1 MRFSGHDTF
10 IVRTFWLK
18 KGYDFLKNG
27 GSFSSDDAVIHL
39 GVGKNM
45 VSAINFWM
53 KAFDLIDETK
63 NTPKPIAKFIFDE
76 KGADPFLEDIGTI
89 WLLHY
94 LLVKSN
100 YSSIY
105 SLVFNEL
112 RKERSVFTKRQLLS
126 FIKRKF
132 AENRD
137 DSFNQNTVE
146 KDISVLDRMY
156 KKVDYKDVS
165 KDFEEEISSL
175 MIDLGLLSFS
185 VEEEIKEG
193 STKPEKVVWYHLY
206 GQNRP
211 SLPPEIVLFSILDN
225 FKDSKIISFKRLEI
239 EPNSPG
245 MVFLLNRD
253 ALYNILKYLE
263 TNLPGIVLSETAGN
277 LVLVIPEGLDS
288 LEILKN
294 YYAN

>member
-18 KGYDFLKNG
+18 KGYDFIKNG
-27 GSFSSDDAVIHL
+27 GRFSSDDAVIHL

-45 VSAINFWM
+45 VSAIHFWM
-53 KAFDLIDETK
+53 KAFGLIDDT
-63 NTPKPIAKFIFDE
+63 NYTPTQIAEFIFDE
-76 KGADPFLEDIGTI
+76 KGVDPFLEDAGTI

-94 LLVKSN
+94 LLVKTN

-112 RKERSVFTKRQLLS
+112 RKERSVFTKKQLTS

-132 AENRD
+132 TENRD
-137 DSFNQNTVE
+137 ESFNQNTIE

-193 STKPEKVVWYHLY
+193 STKTDKNIWYHLY

-225 FKDSKIISFKRLEI
+225 FYDSKIISFKRLEI
-239 EPNSPG
+239 DPNSPG
-245 MVFLLNRD
+245 MVFLLNRE
-253 ALYNILKYLE
+253 ALYNNLKYLE
-263 TNLPGIVLSETAGN
+263 ANYPGIVLSETAGN

-288 LEILKN
+288 MEILKK

>member
-27 GSFSSDDAVIHL
+27 GSFSADDAVVHL

-53 KAFDLIDETK
+53 KAFGLIDETY
-63 NTPKPIAKFIFDE
+63 TPTPIAEFLFDE
-76 KGADPFLEDIGTI
+76 KGVDPFLEDIGTI

-94 LLVKSN
+94 LLIKAD

-105 SLVFNEL
+105 GLVFNEL

-137 DSFNQNTVE
+137 DSFNQNTIE

-193 STKPEKVVWYHLY
+193 STKPEKVLWYHLN

-263 TNLPGIVLSETAGN
+263 TNFPGIVLSETAGN